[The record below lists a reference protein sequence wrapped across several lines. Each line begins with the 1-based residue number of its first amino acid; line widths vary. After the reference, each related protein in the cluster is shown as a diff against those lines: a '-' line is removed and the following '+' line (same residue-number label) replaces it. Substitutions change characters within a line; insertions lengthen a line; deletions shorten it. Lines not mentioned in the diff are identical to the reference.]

1 MQTSPTT
8 RNAKVGRD
16 RRARRNPDSRR
27 VRRPRPTRDATQ
39 QRHISY
45 RTSRSG
51 SVLVIVMWIAFGLVT
66 IALYFADAM
75 SSELR
80 ASANR
85 VAGLAADQAVD
96 GAARYVGAILCAFA
110 TNGAVPDMTQYQAAA
125 VPVGNAHFW
134 IIGRD
139 PSGTPAK
146 DPFFAL
152 VDEGSKLNVNRA
164 NLNELS
170 ALPNITPDFVQAILD
185 WRSSTGA
192 TLAAVNYAPLNYAP
206 KHASFETVD
215 ELRLVSGATIDLL
228 AGEDVNRNGVLD
240 ANETDANHNGVI
252 DPGLFEYLTAF
263 SREPN
268 LHSDGTAI
276 ISVNDRPR
284 LTTLLRATFGAP
296 RANQILPRLTRRSNN
311 GRTATPIV
319 FSNLLRFYLQSGM
332 TSAEFA
338 QIANSITASSA
349 NYIFGRVNINTAS
362 IVVLACLPG
371 MDTSTAR
378 QLVTYRQQN
387 TGNLASIA
395 WIADALGSDNAIVQT
410 LAQGDYIT
418 THSYQFTA
426 DIAALGPYGR
436 GYRRSRFIFDLSAG
450 AVQVVYRQDLTRLG
464 WALGS
469 KVRLASLAKDTR

>member
-139 PSGTPAK
+139 PSGTPAQ
-146 DPFFAL
+146 DPF
-152 VDEGSKLNVNRA
+152 
-164 NLNELS
+164 
-170 ALPNITPDFVQAILD
+170 LPWLTKA
-185 WRSSTGA
+185 
-192 TLAAVNYAPLNYAP
+192 
-206 KHASFETVD
+206 
-215 ELRLVSGATIDLL
+215 
-228 AGEDVNRNGVLD
+228 RN
-240 ANETDANHNGVI
+240 
-252 DPGLFEYLTAF
+252 
-263 SREPN
+263 
-268 LHSDGTAI
+268 
-276 ISVNDRPR
+276 
-284 LTTLLRATFGAP
+284 
-296 RANQILPRLTRRSNN
+296 
-311 GRTATPIV
+311 
-319 FSNLLRFYLQSGM
+319 
-332 TSAEFA
+332 
-338 QIANSITASSA
+338 
-349 NYIFGRVNINTAS
+349 
-362 IVVLACLPG
+362 
-371 MDTSTAR
+371 
-378 QLVTYRQQN
+378 
-387 TGNLASIA
+387 
-395 WIADALGSDNAIVQT
+395 
-410 LAQGDYIT
+410 
-418 THSYQFTA
+418 
-426 DIAALGPYGR
+426 
-436 GYRRSRFIFDLSAG
+436 
-450 AVQVVYRQDLTRLG
+450 
-464 WALGS
+464 
-469 KVRLASLAKDTR
+469 